1 MSVLRYE
8 KPLLVSLVVILLCSV
23 APQLPGQRQNDPH
36 RPACTSP
43 SCKKIQSF
51 LSAHFCG
58 ASPFGNGPPD
68 GCDTRYAKQLLT
80 GVNVLAAFDCETNV
94 TNGRPKCR
102 QRSEPAPTMRNILLR
117 EMRRLGLPPKAE
129 KDIYFTVWRPPSARW
144 LLAAADYGETNG
156 GQLTLCQIIVVVGPG
171 GRIQMLRKVRFQK
184 TDADKPTVT
193 TWFPM
198 GIADVDGD
206 GDIEIIL
213 EGDAYEDHWLEVDK
227 MQGGTFRKAF
237 SGLGYYL

>member
-1 MSVLRYE
+1 MPAFKFE
-8 KPLLVSLVVILLCSV
+8 KPLLLAAVVILLGL
-23 APQLPGQRQNDPH
+23 APQLAGQRQKDQH
-36 RPACTSP
+36 RPACTSA

-51 LSAHFCG
+51 LKAHFCG

-68 GCDTRYAKQLLT
+68 GCDTRYSKQLLT

-102 QRSEPAPTMRNILLR
+102 QHSEPAPAVRSILVR

-129 KDIYFTVWRPPSARW
+129 KDIYFTVWQPPSAKW
-144 LLAAADYGETNG
+144 FLAAADYGETNG
-156 GQLTLCQIIVVVGPG
+156 GQLALCQVIVVVGPD
-171 GRIQMLRKVRFQK
+171 RRVQTLRKVRFQK
-184 TDADKPTVT
+184 TDADVPKVT

-206 GDIEIIL
+206 GELEIIL

-227 MQGGTFRKAF
+227 MQGGTFRKVF